1 MPAHLDIPQKKQKT
15 YNMRFNI
22 ILTIIIS
29 TFITLLACGTKTNNV
44 VNSDHSNTNINQKE
58 KLSIVQ
64 MFKANKD
71 LPMDQRIEQF
81 YKLKRECPT
90 AYDFENEDAL
100 NFYGYQLLWNNEV
113 QDAFLIFKMVVSEF
127 PNSSNAY
134 DSYGE
139 IWLKLWDKS
148 QALINYKKSLELN
161 PNNFNAE
168 DQIAYILDPEKKP
181 EPTADKFAKLY
192 DVEAYREDLDQLAKK
207 AEQAY
212 DDLMD
217 LGMNVE
223 VRYSGRIFEVASSMM
238 GNAIT
243 AKSNKIEKKLKAID
257 LQLKKL
263 KIDNDAGVDPNN
275 VINGQGYVITDRNEL
290 LKKLSGKA

>member
-1 MPAHLDIPQKKQKT
+1 MTKKLEELFDLESQSKPAPPPVPVHEEITSLDDQYQAVQK
-15 YNMRFNI
+15 
-22 ILTIIIS
+22 
-29 TFITLLACGTKTNNV
+29 
-44 VNSDHSNTNINQKE
+44 
-58 KLSIVQ
+58 IVQ
-64 MFKANKD
+64 T
-71 LPMDQRIEQF
+71 LPQIQELDNLDEQ
-81 YKLKRECPT
+81 E
-90 AYDFENEDAL
+90 
-100 NFYGYQLLWNNEV
+100 
-113 QDAFLIFKMVVSEF
+113 
-127 PNSSNAY
+127 
-134 DSYGE
+134 
-139 IWLKLWDKS
+139 
-148 QALINYKKSLELN
+148 
-161 PNNFNAE
+161 
-168 DQIAYILDPEKKP
+168 
-181 EPTADKFAKLY
+181 
-192 DVEAYREDLDQLAKK
+192 LDQLAKK

>member
-1 MPAHLDIPQKKQKT
+1 MIFSIKAPNADKYDMTKKLEELFDLESQAEPAPMPPPVHEEINSLDDQYQAVQK
-15 YNMRFNI
+15 
-22 ILTIIIS
+22 
-29 TFITLLACGTKTNNV
+29 
-44 VNSDHSNTNINQKE
+44 
-58 KLSIVQ
+58 IVQ
-64 MFKANKD
+64 T
-71 LPMDQRIEQF
+71 LPRIQELENLDEQ
-81 YKLKRECPT
+81 E
-90 AYDFENEDAL
+90 
-100 NFYGYQLLWNNEV
+100 
-113 QDAFLIFKMVVSEF
+113 
-127 PNSSNAY
+127 
-134 DSYGE
+134 
-139 IWLKLWDKS
+139 
-148 QALINYKKSLELN
+148 
-161 PNNFNAE
+161 
-168 DQIAYILDPEKKP
+168 
-181 EPTADKFAKLY
+181 
-192 DVEAYREDLDQLAKK
+192 LDQLAKK

-243 AKSNKIEKKLKAID
+243 AKSNKIEKKLKAVD